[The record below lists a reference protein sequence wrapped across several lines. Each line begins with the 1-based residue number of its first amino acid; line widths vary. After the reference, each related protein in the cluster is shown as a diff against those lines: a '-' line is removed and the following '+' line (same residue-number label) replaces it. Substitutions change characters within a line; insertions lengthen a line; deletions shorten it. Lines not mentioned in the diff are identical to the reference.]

1 MAQEDGVT
9 IPAEVTPDTTDHT
22 PPEGVAVSAV
32 CGLVLQKGLIGLITG
47 IGGSNT
53 DTFNTVELG
62 HTVGSGV
69 EKVLYTKL

>member
-1 MAQEDGVT
+1 MAQEEGVT
-9 IPAEVTPDTTDHT
+9 TPAEVTPDTTDHT
-22 PPEGVAVSAV
+22 PPEGLAVNTV

-47 IGGSNT
+47 MGGLNS
-53 DTFNTVELG
+53 DTFNTVEVG